1 MEQLDEGKEESS
13 NVGREESN
21 IWINNYYR
29 RVWREILILL
39 VFKYSRF
46 PRVMGGIA
54 DITAEIVC
62 FIITWI

>member
-39 VFKYSRF
+39 VFKYSRS

-54 DITAEIVC
+54 DITAEIVR

>member
-21 IWINNYYR
+21 IWINNR

-54 DITAEIVC
+54 DITAEIVR